1 MNHHICRKHSSS
13 VIRAFNG
20 VRRKEEGKR
29 GRASSSAS
37 SLSVANSLPHC
48 RCNHSHTLIIS
59 CRRTNAAA
67 NPLPLQQTA
76 NNDNTILPI
85 RQIEKRPMIL
95 IEKLA
100 RCSIR
105 CIPNEME
112 EERARVKIIRQEGK
126 KNGEDAIVRRVLSLV
141 WTSKLSTDG
150 RGPITVFP
158 QSEEEDRM
166 PVVTHPPPYAPRS
179 YVLNKEP
186 IRRAG
191 A

>member
-1 MNHHICRKHSSS
+1 
-13 VIRAFNG
+13 
-20 VRRKEEGKR
+20 
-29 GRASSSAS
+29 
-37 SLSVANSLPHC
+37 
-48 RCNHSHTLIIS
+48 
-59 CRRTNAAA
+59 
-67 NPLPLQQTA
+67 
-76 NNDNTILPI
+76 
-85 RQIEKRPMIL
+85 
-95 IEKLA
+95 
-100 RCSIR
+100 
-105 CIPNEME
+105 ME

-126 KNGEDAIVRRVLSLV
+126 KNGDAIVRRVLSLV

-158 QSEEEDRM
+158 ESEEEEEREDRM